1 MKPEFIPRNKPS
13 SNDTFCRDLLSRMT
27 QDRSWMEQYEKE
39 TGRSAVSE
47 KENAA

>member
-1 MKPEFIPRNKPS
+1 MKLPAKESCTEK
-13 SNDTFCRDLLSRMT
+13 
-27 QDRSWMEQYEKE
+27 YEKE